1 MKKYEIVILKKA
13 AIELRDQ
20 EDYIRFEQDDP
31 ESADIFIQRFLS
43 ALERLEY
50 LPYSCP
56 AMILGKRQ
64 RRKLVVGNHIAVFS
78 DSFSSLYYTREI
90 ARTMSSFHV
99 LSSGEVIAEKPR

>member
-43 ALERLEY
+43 ALERLE
-50 LPYSCP
+50 
-56 AMILGKRQ
+56 
-64 RRKLVVGNHIAVFS
+64 
-78 DSFSSLYYTREI
+78 
-90 ARTMSSFHV
+90 
-99 LSSGEVIAEKPR
+99 

>member
-64 RRKLVVGNHIAVFS
+64 RRKLVVGNHIAVFRV
-78 DSFSSLYYTREI
+78 D
-90 ARTMSSFHV
+90 ARRLIVFVEHVFHARRDYV
-99 LSSGEVIAEKPR
+99 KFL

>member
-50 LPYSCP
+50 FPYSCP

-64 RRKLVVGNHIAVFS
+64 RRKLVVENHIAVFRV
-78 DSFSSLYYTREI
+78 D
-90 ARTMSSFHV
+90 ARRSIVFVEHVFHARRDYV
-99 LSSGEVIAEKPR
+99 KFL